1 MNRRDFFKLTI
12 SSTVTLTIS
21 GCSSNFQRS
30 SGNKPTD
37 KPNVILIYVDDLGT
51 LDANCYGTDYLHT
64 PNIDSLAKSGIR
76 FTQAYAHTVCCP
88 SRAGLLT
95 GRYPQ
100 RAGVGD
106 WCMNF
111 PGDTNRGHPIE
122 GMPKEEVTLA
132 EVLKKAG
139 YRTALFGKWHLG
151 GKEGYWPNDQGFDEF
166 FGHLSGGIDAYTHR
180 YIKGKNPPH
189 DLYRNG
195 KEVFEDGKYFP
206 DLLVRETNR
215 FLEDNK
221 DRPFFL
227 YLPFD
232 MVHTPHQ
239 PDLEIEK
246 RYQHLSQPHRKYRA
260 YISTLDDRIGRI
272 KALLS
277 KRGLLNNTMIIFQ
290 SDNGHANR
298 MGGNAGKWR
307 GAKGS
312 LLEAGIRI
320 PTIVCFPHHIPE
332 GQVRDQVITNM
343 DFFPTI
349 LKLCNLP
356 LPDRKIDGKNILPVL
371 RSAAAPSP
379 HEVLHWQWPIWGSDK
394 QQWAVREGDWKLIV
408 NGLNASGSE
417 LESPFLASLADDKP
431 EYKNYA
437 SENPDIVGRLTKLHE
452 EWTRDVT
459 K

>member
-1 MNRRDFFKLTI
+1 MKRRDFLKVI
-12 SSTVTLTIS
+12 GSSTITLAIS
-21 GCSSNFQRS
+21 GCTANFQRP
-30 SGNKPTD
+30 SGKKPAD
-37 KPNVILIYVDDLGT
+37 KPNVILIYIDDPGT

-88 SRAGLLT
+88 SRAGVLT

-106 WCMNF
+106 WCTNF
-111 PGDTNRGHPIE
+111 PSDNNRGHPIE
-122 GMPKEEVTLA
+122 GMPIEEVTLA
-132 EVLKKAG
+132 DVLKKAG

-166 FGHLSGGIDAYTHR
+166 FGHLSGGIDAYTHK
-180 YIKGKNPPH
+180 YVKGANAPH

-215 FLEDNK
+215 FLEANRDN
-221 DRPFFL
+221 PFFL
-227 YLPFD
+227 YLAFD

-239 PDLEIEK
+239 PDPEIEK
-246 RYQHLSQPHRKYRA
+246 RYEHLSQPHRKYRA
-260 YISTLDDRIGRI
+260 YLSTLDDRIGRVL
-272 KALLS
+272 ATLS
-277 KRGLLNNTMIIFQ
+277 KKGLLNNTMVIFQ
-290 SDNGHANR
+290 GDNGHANR

-312 LLEAGIRI
+312 LLEAGIRV
-320 PTIVCFPHHIPE
+320 PTIISFPHRIPE

-349 LKLCNLP
+349 LKMCNLT
-356 LPDRKIDGKNILPVL
+356 LPDRKIDGKDILPVL
-371 RSAAAPSP
+371 RSATASSP
-379 HEVLHWQWPIWGSDK
+379 HKVLHWQWPIWGSDK
-394 QQWAVREGDWKLIV
+394 QQWVVREGDWKLIV
-408 NGLNASGSE
+408 NGLDASGSK
-417 LESPFLASLADDKP
+417 LESPFLAFLADDKP

-437 SENPDIVGRLTKLHE
+437 DENPDVVDRLTKLHA
-452 EWTRDVT
+452 EWDRAVN